1 MHDVAST
8 SVEERLS
15 RIGSESEQRFLSLA
29 SGFPQLMSE
38 LRKDLEVASGRIERF
53 SGGTG
58 GGDAGAEG
66 TLAVGVAAR
75 ELLERSSAYFRSLSE
90 RDADAFEA
98 LRLGISSL
106 TELNEAIVGLRD
118 DALDMEVL
126 AINAIVTARKAGDD
140 GRGFAYIAAELQQLA
155 AGTVSDTDT
164 LHELGGTALESL
176 QRFRGVV
183 AQIEEFQH
191 DFFSRFSERLRGG
204 IDELKETVNE
214 LAEGLAK
221 TVEKARGV
229 EAPLRRIMGEIQV
242 QDIIIQSLAHVK
254 VVFEKS
260 VEDEVVVADDGRRLS
275 INRLCTALLV
285 DIRTKLAATVDVFET
300 NVSALRE
307 LLSEVQADLRA
318 SGMSDGAAGGALD
331 ETFRAPL
338 ETLEDVTSG
347 IERAI
352 ESRRQLRDEGVTI
365 TKQTES
371 VLGQISNLN
380 QYVERLY
387 PLQVMSR
394 IQIAKAS
401 SLLKHLTAIEG
412 IGEFVEKIRSDVF
425 GSERSVSE
433 GLDRVRRVV
442 TEYSQNTGETVE
454 RSRGFADGIR
464 SISRDLMQ
472 AREDFAQ
479 GLGQF
484 SVFSDRFLEL
494 LAKAEDDIEGL
505 KDLEHRIDALLA
517 DLGAD
522 MSADGAAEISEEES
536 ASAREIVRSLLDQ
549 FTIAKHKTSA
559 ASMVGMDVDHG
570 DEEGELTLF

>member
-1 MHDVAST
+1 
-8 SVEERLS
+8 
-15 RIGSESEQRFLSLA
+15 
-29 SGFPQLMSE
+29 
-38 LRKDLEVASGRIERF
+38 
-53 SGGTG
+53 
-58 GGDAGAEG
+58 
-66 TLAVGVAAR
+66 
-75 ELLERSSAYFRSLSE
+75 
-90 RDADAFEA
+90 
-98 LRLGISSL
+98 
-106 TELNEAIVGLRD
+106 
-118 DALDMEVL
+118 
-126 AINAIVTARKAGDD
+126 
-140 GRGFAYIAAELQQLA
+140 
-155 AGTVSDTDT
+155 
-164 LHELGGTALESL
+164 
-176 QRFRGVV
+176 
-183 AQIEEFQH
+183 
-191 DFFSRFSERLRGG
+191 
-204 IDELKETVNE
+204 
-214 LAEGLAK
+214 
-221 TVEKARGV
+221 
-229 EAPLRRIMGEIQV
+229 
-242 QDIIIQSLAHVK
+242 
-254 VVFEKS
+254 
-260 VEDEVVVADDGRRLS
+260 
-275 INRLCTALLV
+275 
-285 DIRTKLAATVDVFET
+285 
-300 NVSALRE
+300 
-307 LLSEVQADLRA
+307 
-318 SGMSDGAAGGALD
+318 
-331 ETFRAPL
+331 
-338 ETLEDVTSG
+338 
-347 IERAI
+347 
-352 ESRRQLRDEGVTI
+352 
-365 TKQTES
+365 
-371 VLGQISNLN
+371 
-380 QYVERLY
+380 
-387 PLQVMSR
+387 MSR